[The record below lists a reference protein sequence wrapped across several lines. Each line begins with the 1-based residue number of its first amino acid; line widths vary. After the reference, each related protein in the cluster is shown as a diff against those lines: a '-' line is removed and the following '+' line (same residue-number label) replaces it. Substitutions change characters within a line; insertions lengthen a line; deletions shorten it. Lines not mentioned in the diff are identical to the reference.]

1 MKDIN
6 MPNSITKNHLTIPSL
21 QRGDLT
27 SVKRGYYK
35 GTIGKIVD
43 IGFDDWTHQ
52 ISSARVFVIRARAHN
67 LYGASGQVTQFPLK
81 DLEPW
86 GVGDSGT

>member
-6 MPNSITKNHLTIPSL
+6 MPNSTTKNHPTISSL
-21 QRGDLT
+21 LSGDLT
-27 SVKRGYYK
+27 IVKRGYYK

-43 IGFDDWTHQ
+43 ISFDGWTHQ
-52 ISSARVFVIRARAHN
+52 ARVFVIRARAHN

>member
-6 MPNSITKNHLTIPSL
+6 MPNSTTKNHLTIPSL
-21 QRGDLT
+21 QRGDLII
-27 SVKRGYYK
+27 VKRGYYK

-43 IGFDDWTHQ
+43 DVLPATPTV
-52 ISSARVFVIRARAHN
+52 RVFVIRARAHN
-67 LYGASGQVTQFPLK
+67 LYGASGQVTQFPLL

>member
-6 MPNSITKNHLTIPSL
+6 MPNSTTKNHPTISSL
-21 QRGDLT
+21 QRGDLCI
-27 SVKRGYYK
+27 VKRGYYK

-43 IGFDDWTHQ
+43 VDVPG
-52 ISSARVFVIRARAHN
+52 SRRVRVYVIRPCARN
-67 LYGASGQVTQFPLK
+67 PTLYAANGQVTQFPLL